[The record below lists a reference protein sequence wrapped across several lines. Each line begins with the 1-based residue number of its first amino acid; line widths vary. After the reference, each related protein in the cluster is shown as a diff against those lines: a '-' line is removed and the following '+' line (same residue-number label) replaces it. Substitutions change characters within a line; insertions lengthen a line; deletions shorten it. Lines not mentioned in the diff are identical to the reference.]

1 MPRAVKGQ
9 RFGGRQKGTPN
20 KATKTVKENI
30 IEVFKSIGG
39 EEAMAQWAIE
49 NPTHFYQLYAKLLP
63 QDINK
68 TVEHKI
74 PTSIVFN
81 AVDMS
86 KQVEYVDRDNIIDME
101 VKQEIKRS

>member
-30 IEVFKSIGG
+30 LSVFDKLGG
-39 EEAMAQWAIE
+39 DSAMVQWAME

-86 KQVEYVDRDNIIDME
+86 RQVEYVDSNDVIDMQIKEE
-101 VKQEIKRS
+101 VKNS